1 MQVSSELEESRDSIS
16 ETLRWM
22 SHGPQPQVLSYNG
35 YIINGYRFFT
45 KKRDDSSSVQ
55 NSDVLVM
62 AKTMQVSSSKDKNPI
77 VSDMS
82 FFGVIQEIW
91 ELDYV
96 ITKVVIF
103 KCDWVE
109 SKNGVKEEDG
119 FTLVDLKKIGHKSEP
134 FILAS
139 QAKQVFYVEDGLNTS
154 WSVVI
159 ENSKS
164 DFCGPVADHDLED
177 IILLD
182 RTLVMKDYPEVE
194 SLDVIDDDTCLRT
207 DVEGTWIDND

>member
-1 MQVSSELEESRDSIS
+1 
-16 ETLRWM
+16 
-22 SHGPQPQVLSYNG
+22 
-35 YIINGYRFFT
+35 
-45 KKRDDSSSVQ
+45 
-55 NSDVLVM
+55 M

-109 SKNGVKEEDG
+109 SQNGVKEEDG

-207 DVEGTWIDND
+207 DVEGTWIDNDQFTT